1 MLTPSEKAIL
11 SPRDL
16 YDAER
21 AADKKEKQRE
31 EEFDQ
36 NNEYH
41 AALKAADIDGPVPM
55 VKGRL
60 ITNRGRAQARHEPEK
75 QYNLMDFMLAAGA
88 ACNLKKLYETFE
100 GLTATFGLAK
110 TATTAAAATDP
121 RIHQSAHHDFG
132 IARVSAQ
139 TQRALEQE
147 ANILSTRVA
156 ALEGIDDHAVRR
168 VEEEK
173 IADLAAEFDMILHP
187 KTGQYV
193 HNATRVA
200 AVEMVHNPM
209 ADARRCTHTVCVYR
223 VRPQE
228 GVDSKG
234 IRVVVGDVVAQ
245 DNPAEVVVSGQH
257 IAPALKIS

>member
-21 AADKKEKQRE
+21 AADKKEKERK

-88 ACNLKKLYETFE
+88 IGASIKEVYETFKD
-100 GLTATFGLAK
+100 LTHSFGLAK
-110 TATTAAAATDP
+110 AATAAPGDP
-121 RIHQSAHHDFG
+121 RIHQTELHEFDL
-132 IARVSAQ
+132 ARVSPQ
-139 TQRALEQE
+139 TQALLDRE
-147 ANILSTRVA
+147 ADIIATRVA
-156 ALEGIDDHAVRR
+156 ALEGIDNHAVRR
-168 VEEEK
+168 AEQEK
-173 IADLAAEFDMILHP
+173 IAALAAEYDMLLHP
-187 KTGQYV
+187 RIGRYV
-193 HNATRVA
+193 HSEYRVA
-200 AVEMVHNPM
+200 EVEMRFNP
-209 ADARRCTHTVCVYR
+209 AAEAKRCTHTVCVYR
-223 VRPQE
+223 LRPQ
-228 GVDSKG
+228 GVDSLG
-234 IRVVVGDVVAQ
+234 IRSKVGDVLAQ
-245 DNPAEVVVSGQH
+245 DNPAEVITSGQH
-257 IAPALKIS
+257 IPPALKIS